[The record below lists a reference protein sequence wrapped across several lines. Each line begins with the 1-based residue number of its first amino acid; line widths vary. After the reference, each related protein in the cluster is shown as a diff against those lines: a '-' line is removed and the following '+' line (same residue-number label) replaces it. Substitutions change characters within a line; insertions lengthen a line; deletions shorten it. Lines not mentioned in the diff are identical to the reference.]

1 MALVKVIYLL
11 VSELNL
17 RTKNIER
24 SILSFRTIGKASRK
38 YGFACP
44 MSNLR
49 RSASASLALDTAF
62 ALEILDFT
70 IELKFFISYPNSL
83 HFL

>member
-1 MALVKVIYLL
+1 NSLP
-11 VSELNL
+11 EL
-17 RTKNIER
+17 KDQNIER

-49 RSASASLALDTAF
+49 QSASASLTLDSFPFDYILADN
-62 ALEILDFT
+62 LEVEIQQRRYYQ
-70 IELKFFISYPNSL
+70 E
-83 HFL
+83 